1 MFLTWFIVT
10 QVAIEAMEKK
20 MNDLQDAIK
29 KNPPDIKLLQLLL
42 QGSISTQ
49 VQYSS
54 YVRYTVADPEGGT
67 GGTCP
72 SPSIS

>member
-1 MFLTWFIVT
+1 
-10 QVAIEAMEKK
+10 

-49 VQYSS
+49 V
-54 YVRYTVADPEGGT
+54 
-67 GGTCP
+67 
-72 SPSIS
+72 